1 MDRESDGKIGSEL
14 LGELFSAL
22 EDLETQSAGILQFLK
37 GKGLAT
43 DEELAPYLRQAA
55 DASNVR
61 WRAARIRMEALL
73 ASAINDAKE
82 EFAREA
88 EERARKESP
97 AVKQQEQQQSDV
109 EKLPQRDSE
118 DAGSAEAGRTVS
130 GGVAEEKNEADEAKS
145 NQPARDEKRND
156 KESPSDQVEVEKSE
170 AKKEAAG
177 PNDDSPNSAET
188 DTSKK
193 AA

>member
-1 MDRESDGKIGSEL
+1 MDRESDGEIGGEL
-14 LGELFSAL
+14 LHELFSAF
-22 EDLETQSAGILQFLK
+22 EDLETQSAGVLQFLK

-43 DEELAPYLRQAA
+43 DEEIAPYLQQAA

-61 WRAARIRMEALL
+61 GRAARVRMEALL
-73 ASAINDAKE
+73 ASAIADAEE
-82 EFAREA
+82 EFARKA
-88 EERARKESP
+88 EERARKEST
-97 AVKQQEQQQSDV
+97 ATKQQESDDDK
-109 EKLPQRDSE
+109 ERERNSG
-118 DAGSAEAGRTVS
+118 DAG
-130 GGVAEEKNEADEAKS
+130 EEKNEAAEAKG

-156 KESPSDQVEVEKSE
+156 KESPTEQVEVEKSE

-177 PNDDSPNSAET
+177 PNDDSANSAET